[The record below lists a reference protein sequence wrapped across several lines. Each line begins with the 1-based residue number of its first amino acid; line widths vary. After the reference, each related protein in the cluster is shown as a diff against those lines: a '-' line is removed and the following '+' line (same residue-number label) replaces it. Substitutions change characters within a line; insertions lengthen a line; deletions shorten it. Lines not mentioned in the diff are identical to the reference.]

1 MKYRELEH
9 LFPLPYFTIVCSA
22 QCTERESKNLRKF
35 LSRGLFKKWGRGMSI
50 GESYDYS
57 PRVTSTHSRTIF
69 AELEKI
75 ADNIDFRHPI
85 FARRMK
91 RNRSLGSAQ
100 ALIVELALTDEKFQ
114 QRLKK
119 YMVEG
124 GKHWYPS
131 IHYLDKY

>member
-1 MKYRELEH
+1 
-9 LFPLPYFTIVCSA
+9 
-22 QCTERESKNLRKF
+22 
-35 LSRGLFKKWGRGMSI
+35 MSI
-50 GESYDYS
+50 GESYDYA

-114 QRLKK
+114 ERLRK

-124 GKHWYPS
+124 GKYWYPS
-131 IHYLDKY
+131 INYMDRY